1 MSENKN
7 DVTTSYQQAI
17 NGTQSYLPN
26 RTLVLNGKPVT
37 PKAVVT
43 ILQQQIDAVQA
54 STAAH
59 TAWLQAVAK
68 ERATTKATG
77 APLLAALRHYVIAVF
92 GINSDEYLA
101 FGFQP
106 PKPRAKSPAAKVIG
120 AVKMRATRKARNV
133 MGSKQRLAI
142 STVPSAITLPVGT
155 APGAASAQPVA
166 STPGA
171 APAQPIASTPG
182 AASAQPVASAPGA
195 TPAQPSETVTVTTS
209 TNGAAATR

>member
-37 PKAVVT
+37 TKAVVT

-68 ERATTKATG
+68 ERATTATTG
-77 APLLAALRHYVIAVF
+77 TPLLTALRHYVIAVF

-106 PKPRAKSPAAKVIG
+106 SKPRVKSPEAKVIG
-120 AVKMRATRKARNV
+120 AVKMRATRKARNI

-142 STVPSAITLPVGT
+142 TGTVPSAIVLPVGN
-155 APGAASAQPVA
+155 A
-166 STPGA
+166 PGA